1 MADSGQNYSN
11 HTKFFPPFHF
21 VAVPILLL
29 YFLNEMRHLWMNPNR
44 STAFAALV
52 AFGILTSVFASRLM
66 ALKVQDRVI
75 RLEEQLRM
83 RGLLPADLHGRL
95 HELTPA
101 QMVALRFAG
110 DGELENLVRDVLAGK
125 LSNQKAIKM
134 AIKDWRGDYLRA

>member
-11 HTKFFPPFHF
+11 HAKFFPPFHF
-21 VAVPILLL
+21 VAAPITML
-29 YFLNEMRHLWMNPNR
+29 YFLNEVRHVWMNPNR

-52 AFGILTSVFASRLM
+52 AFGILSAVFASRLM

-75 RLEEQLRM
+75 RLELQLRM
-83 RGLLPADLHGRL
+83 RGLLPADLHGRM

-110 DGELENLVRDVLAGK
+110 DTELENLVREVLAGK
-125 LSNQKAIKM
+125 LASQKAIKT
-134 AIKDWRGDYLRA
+134 AIKDWKGDYLRA

>member
-21 VAVPILLL
+21 VALPITML
-29 YFLNEMRHLWMNPNR
+29 YFLNEVRLVWMNPNR

-52 AFGILTSVFASRLM
+52 AFGIFTAVFASRLM

-75 RLEEQLRM
+75 RLELQLRM
-83 RGLLPADLHGRL
+83 RGLLPSDLQGRI

-110 DGELENLVRDVLAGK
+110 DGELENLVREGLAGK
-125 LSNQKAIKM
+125 LASQKAIKM
-134 AIKDWRGDYLRA
+134 AIKDWKGDYLRA